1 MGKNKKEGKLH
12 GGKCVHNFGRVAFV
26 VGDQLGHLHVEELIT
41 LNVSQKNRNTI
52 NWVISLSHGGL
63 LWAYLYA
70 P

>member
-1 MGKNKKEGKLH
+1 MGKNKEEGNWH
-12 GGKCVHNFGRVAFV
+12 RGKSEQNFGREAFV
-26 VGDQLGHLHVEELIT
+26 GSDHLGHLHVEESIT
-41 LNVSQKNRNTI
+41 LNMSQKNRNTI